1 MLGLSCFWVF
11 TLCLY
16 PYMFIIIVYTIIL
29 DLDFLP
35 LAIFSS
41 HITSCN
47 LILLSGSCLLPE
59 VYLLVVSPKVL
70 YA

>member
-1 MLGLSCFWVF
+1 
-11 TLCLY
+11 
-16 PYMFIIIVYTIIL
+16 MFIIIVYTVIL

-59 VYLLVVSPKVL
+59 VYLLVVPPKVL